1 MKNNSKKLRIIYIML
16 FLVFLVTVGV
26 FFLKAKGTNKLKV
39 APNVITKDSD
49 VKKTIEEMQKETDA
63 SMIGVKMN
71 IHPVF
76 NTGDAFGNILLENTS
91 SNGNSYVMTIVT
103 EDNEEIYKSDLITKG
118 TRIDEIKLNKKLKK
132 GKYPA
137 IAYFTSYDKDQNKKG
152 KSGINIEINVLN

>member
-1 MKNNSKKLRIIYIML
+1 MKNNLKGSKMVYIIISSI
-16 FLVFLVTVGV
+16 FLVAVGM
-26 FFLKAKGTNKLKV
+26 FFLNAKATNKLKT
-39 APNVITKDSD
+39 APNVITKDSN
-49 VKKTIEEMQKETDA
+49 VKKTLEDMQKETDA

-76 NTGDAFGNILLENTS
+76 NTGDSFGNILLENTS

-103 EDNEEIYKSDLITKG
+103 ADNEEIYKSDLITKG

-137 IAYFTSYDKDQNKKG
+137 VAYFTSYDKEQNKKG
-152 KSGINIEINVLN
+152 KSGINIEINILN